1 MNDESEH
8 GRRQQ
13 RDYLRAIDQTVVS
26 IHVMHQKIAVI
37 DERTVMLG
45 SLNALSQSNTREVI
59 LTMRG

>member
-1 MNDESEH
+1 M
-8 GRRQQ
+8 
-13 RDYLRAIDQTVVS
+13 
-26 IHVMHQKIAVI
+26 HVMHQKIAVI